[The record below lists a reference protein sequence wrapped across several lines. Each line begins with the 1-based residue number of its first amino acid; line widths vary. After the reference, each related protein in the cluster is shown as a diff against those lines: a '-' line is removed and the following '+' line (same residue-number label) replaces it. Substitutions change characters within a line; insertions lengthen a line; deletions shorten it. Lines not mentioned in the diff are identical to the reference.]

1 MLLAVCCR
9 CGWDRT
15 VCFLAAALP
24 LRKHFLWFFVQDH
37 CGVFFFLIFIKA
49 FLKLQGRRRVE
60 PSDGLDL
67 VLGPL
72 LIRQ

>member
-24 LRKHFLWFFVQDH
+24 LRKHFLCFLYWTTV
-37 CGVFFFLIFIKA
+37 GVFSLIFIKA

-60 PSDGLDL
+60 PSNGLDL
-67 VLGPL
+67 VLGP
-72 LIRQ
+72 